1 MQFAASLGEVFQRGR
16 IGRTRLQLLIL
27 SSLWLFLQT
36 YGVTHAR
43 SLFGPVLGS
52 FLFFLAAP
60 GTVAGWIPYA
70 ISEWRVGP
78 PFAGLQIGRVFGI
91 VLVTV
96 AIIALVE
103 CFARFALIGRGV
115 PAPVVPTQTLIVSG
129 LYRYVRNPMYVCVVA
144 AILGQA
150 LILGS
155 RALLVYA
162 GVMWLVFHL
171 FVLVYEEP
179 ALARQFR
186 NYGEYKVYVP
196 RWPPRL
202 RPWSSDACRVTLH
215 RL

>member
-1 MQFAASLGEVFQRGR
+1 
-16 IGRTRLQLLIL
+16 
-27 SSLWLFLQT
+27 
-36 YGVTHAR
+36 VTHGR
-43 SLFGPVLGS
+43 SVIGPVLGS

-78 PFAGLQIGRVFGI
+78 AFAGLQIGRVFGI

-115 PAPVVPTQTLIVSG
+115 PAPVAPTQTLVVSG
-129 LYRYVRNPMYVCVVA
+129 LYRYCRNPMYVCVVA

-162 GVMWLVFHL
+162 GVMWLIFHL

-179 ALARQFR
+179 TLARQFR
-186 NYGEYKVYVP
+186 NYPEYKVHVP
-196 RWPPRL
+196 RWLPRR
-202 RPWSSDACRVTLH
+202 RPWSSDAAPVPSNAGR
-215 RL
+215 